1 MQAEDMAAE
10 YAAKLAMLHE
20 ESAARAEGDMRKK
33 QKRSAMLADLQSQA
47 QVCVMHLVW
56 AGVASCSQ
64 FSLLERKIAGLLLFS
79 LSLLQTLIF
88 VEMT

>member
-1 MQAEDMAAE
+1 MAAE
-10 YAAKLAMLHE
+10 YALKLAMLHE